1 MNFMYLSDTQMLEL
15 SVVVIL
21 FLILIGFIRTII
33 LNQNF
38 DTQNIIILTFL
49 FAIWYIFVN
58 VFTNIYLYYHNS
70 SKFNFI

>member
-1 MNFMYLSDTQMLEL
+1 MYLSDTQMLEL